1 MRARVSVLL
10 LIVCLTTM
18 LGAAQERAT
27 IVITITDTAR
37 AVLPG
42 VTVRLEGPDR
52 RTVISD
58 ARGQATFVGILPGKY
73 RITAELAGF
82 TTAQAELTV
91 AAGATER
98 RAIAMSVG
106 AITEGVTVTGQSPT
120 LDSSRGVRVGGNVSG
135 VAGGTAAYHPGGW
148 YEPRWHRD
156 ADRNAEKY
164 SDHGENA
171 FRTVSAEPLSTFSI
185 DVDTASYSN
194 VRRFLNEGTLPPEQ
208 AVRIEELINYF
219 KFDYPQPK
227 GNDPFSITTEVAES
241 PWNNKHRL
249 VLIGLKGRE
258 IAENRTPR
266 RNLVFLIDVSG
277 SMADRDKLPLVQ
289 HGLRMLAGTLTAND
303 RVAIVV
309 YAGASGV
316 VLESTPG
323 DRKERIDRA
332 IANLHAGGS
341 TNGGAGITLAYK
353 LARESFITGGVN
365 RVILA
370 TDGDFNVGV
379 TDQKELERLIERER
393 ESGVFLSV
401 LGVGTGNIND
411 TFMELLADKG
421 NGNYSYLDT
430 MHEAHRVLVKEAGST
445 FVTIAKDVKIQVEF
459 NPKLVDGYR
468 LIGYENR
475 MLRDQDFNDDRKDA
489 GEIGAGHSVT
499 AIYEIVPAGVGVDRP
514 RVDPLKYSTA
524 PQAAAASSPGRFDNE
539 LLTVKLR
546 YKAPDGDVS
555 DLTSASVTNR
565 VSPMS
570 ANLGFASAVAEAGM
584 LLRGSQ
590 LAKNA
595 SYPAAIARA
604 RQFRGEDPDGYRAEF
619 ARLMELAATLSK
631 RQRTER

>member
-10 LIVCLTTM
+10 LIVCLMTM

-52 RTVISD
+52 RTAISD
-58 ARGQATFVGILPGKY
+58 PQGRATFVGILPGKY

-82 TTAQAELTV
+82 TTTQVELTV

-106 AITEGVTVTGQSPT
+106 ALTETVTVTGQSPT
-120 LDSSRGVRVGGNVSG
+120 PDSRSVRVGGNVSG
-135 VAGGTAAYHPGGW
+135 AAGGTAAGYHPHGW

-156 ADRNAEKY
+156 DRNAEKY
-164 SDHGENA
+164 TDHGENA

-185 DVDTASYSN
+185 DVDTASYAN
-194 VRRFLNEGTLPPEQ
+194 VRRFLNEGTLPPQE
-208 AVRIEELINYF
+208 AVRIEELVNYF

-227 GNDPFSITTEVAES
+227 GKEPFSITTELAAS
-241 PWNNKHRL
+241 PWNDKHRL

-258 IAENRTPR
+258 ISENRIPR

-289 HGLRMLAGTLTAND
+289 HGLRMLAGTLNGND

-332 IANLHAGGS
+332 IGNLHAGGS

-353 LARESFITGGVN
+353 LAREGLITGGVN

-445 FVTIAKDVKIQVEF
+445 FVTIARDVKIQVEF

-499 AIYEIVPAGVGVDRP
+499 AIYEIVPAGVGVERP
-514 RVDPLKYSTA
+514 RVDPLKYTASTPPA
-524 PQAAAASSPGRFDNE
+524 PASTPARFDNE

-555 DLTSASVTNR
+555 DLTSAVVMNR
-565 VSPMS
+565 ISPMT

-595 SYPAAIARA
+595 SYTAAIARA

-619 ARLMELAATLSK
+619 ARLIELAATLSK
-631 RQRTER
+631 RHRTDR